1 MTASSITRSTHT
13 SKHMLHSNDRLSLVI
28 WNEFETGIT
37 VCFGVKNVRG
47 HHKAHEADVKRSP

>member
-1 MTASSITRSTHT
+1 
-13 SKHMLHSNDRLSLVI
+13 MLHSNDRLSLVI

-47 HHKAHEADVKRSP
+47 HHEAHEADVKRSP